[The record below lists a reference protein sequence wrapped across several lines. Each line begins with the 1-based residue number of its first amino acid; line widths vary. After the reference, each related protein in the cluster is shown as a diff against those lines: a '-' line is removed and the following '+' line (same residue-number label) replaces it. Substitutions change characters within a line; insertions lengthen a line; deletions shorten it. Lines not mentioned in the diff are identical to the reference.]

1 MLHKSVKRG
10 ERMIIHSSIHMYAG
24 EMAQINE
31 ILKYSH
37 FTVTKKIRCEIH
49 EIIISSLN
57 KIAHTQHNKIIK
69 SIRIGNF

>member
-1 MLHKSVKRG
+1 
-10 ERMIIHSSIHMYAG
+10 
-24 EMAQINE
+24 MAQINE
-31 ILKYSH
+31 IPKYSH
-37 FTVTKKIRCEIH
+37 FTVTKEIQCEIQ